1 MPIFWGPGPAR
12 RASAVEPV
20 RIAGLADLHAD
31 AAKARDAGDQVELER
46 LRLDRLQLLQ
56 KAPERS
62 SWTEGVRA
70 LGAAEGM
77 CRRMRYKAAAEVL
90 KKAWEPFAASSGAGA
105 PVLGDLALKMFE
117 VQQAAL
123 AVFPPTHPEFPALP
137 KEDLRLALEVAIA
150 ADPCQVEARAAQAFL
165 TEPKPD
171 ESFQPAELQPSLVA
185 RNRDLL
191 GISFTRGNQAPILP
205 WHAAVEFLKAKSSS
219 FVLDDLDY
227 LDTFLD
233 PRFRIQGTDRRGES
247 FCAVLGGGLLVN
259 DTELRSGRSRRYV
272 LDYVTE
278 EKYWRRFKPVMMVV
292 ASDDAKPKAW
302 SLDESDACSRVDANL
317 ARVIDLATD
326 AADRQLKALV
336 SEFPDD
342 VERAVRVI
350 RAGKWQE
357 VTQEQGPGPGSPF
370 VEQLAFIQ
378 VQFDRYGTN
387 FPKHRQ
393 AATKAMKELTPLID
407 RLKQLAGVKASLQA
421 CFVPEYTQAGS
432 PSPPRMISSAKV
444 SREELPKTLMAIAA
458 ASEELRAIDVHLL
471 EYVPPEKSERPTKDA
486 KVGRPPREAANRK
499 PAASAKPEPTV
510 QAARASAEGLTGDRL
525 RLESLELLKSL
536 RFIARLR
543 AVADPAVV
551 SAVDSF
557 VSAASQGWGGGDE
570 EDADVGMRAKIAQ
583 IDQSKRQFVDV
594 MRQIQV
600 GDVQPGQSQV
610 PFRLNAKLLDMSV
623 DAVTEMLAGIHF
635 FGGLPVVD
643 AAQRLEHFVQ
653 ECRDV
658 KAKTDVMELLALWT
672 SRADPVQQWKLA
684 GYSWKVYDVPG
695 SLPLED
701 LADMLESGMSV
712 ALPEESVDRLARECQ
727 NGDRPTQV
735 SLIASATRMGDNPL
749 VETKSESPV
758 LRLEPARALV
768 PLYSIALIAEG
779 LAPGAQRLEPAYD
792 VDERGRHVLAVQD
805 RGQTLNLVL
814 DTGAMTPTMSVEY
827 PGAQGVQDLGVRAN
841 LDARHR
847 ALKDRRSNLVSRALA
862 GSSSPFQIVT
872 SQGVQLTDRA
882 VNYAWQDWRDLDR
895 NIVNTF
901 MPNALY
907 LGPSLPVWLA
917 YRRELTRPSPVGGF
931 LWGVPRP
938 AYRWK

>member
-1 MPIFWGPGPAR
+1 MPIFAGNGPAG
-12 RASAVEPV
+12 RASAAEPV

-31 AAKARDAGDQVELER
+31 AAKARDAGDQSELER

-62 SWTEGVRA
+62 PWTEGVRA

-90 KKAWEPFAASSGAGA
+90 KKAWEPFAASPGGGT

-117 VQQAAL
+117 VHQAAL
-123 AVFPPTHPEFPALP
+123 AVFPPTHSEFPALS
-137 KEDLRLALEVAIA
+137 KEDLRLALEIAIA
-150 ADPCQVEARAAQAFL
+150 ADPCQVEAHAAQAFL

-191 GISFTRGNQAPILP
+191 GISFTRESQVPILP

-247 FCAVLGGGLLVN
+247 FCTVLGGGLLVN

-272 LDYVTE
+272 LDYVTA
-278 EKYWRRFKPVMMVV
+278 EKYWRRFRPVMMVV
-292 ASDDAKPKAW
+292 ASEDVKPKAW
-302 SLDESDACSRVDANL
+302 SLDESDACGRIDANL

-326 AADRQLKALV
+326 EADRQLKAIV
-336 SEFPDD
+336 AEFPDD

-357 VTQEQGPGPGSPF
+357 TTQEQGPGPGAPF

-393 AATKAMKELTPLID
+393 AATQAMKELTPLIE
-407 RLKQLAGVKASLQA
+407 RLKQLAGVRASLQA

-444 SREELPKTLMAIAA
+444 SREELPRTLAAIAA
-458 ASEELRAIDVHLL
+458 VSKELRAIDGRLL
-471 EYVPPEKSERPTKDA
+471 EYVPPEKSERPAKDA

-499 PAASAKPEPTV
+499 QPAASAKSDPPV
-510 QAARASAEGLTGDRL
+510 QVARASADGPTGDRL

-536 RFIARLR
+536 RFIAHLR

-551 SAVDSF
+551 SAVNSF
-557 VSAASQGWGGGDE
+557 VSAASQGWSGGDE

-583 IDQSKRQFVDV
+583 VDQSKRKFLDV
-594 MRQIQV
+594 MQQIQA

-610 PFRLNAKLLDMSV
+610 PFRLSAKLLDTSV
-623 DAVTEMLAGIHF
+623 DAVTQMLAGAQF
-635 FGGLPVVD
+635 FGGLPTVD
-643 AAQRLEHFVQ
+643 AAQRLERFVQ
-653 ECRDV
+653 ECLDV
-658 KAKTDVMELLALWT
+658 KATTDIMELLARWE
-672 SRADPVQQWKLA
+672 SRADPVQQWKVA
-684 GYSWKVYDVPG
+684 GYSWKVYEVPDG
-695 SLPLED
+695 LPLED
-701 LADMLESGMSV
+701 LADMLESGMSI
-712 ALPEESVDRLARECQ
+712 ALAEESFDRLARECQ
-727 NGDRPTQV
+727 KGDRPTQV
-735 SLIASATRMGDNPL
+735 PLIASATRMSDNPL
-749 VETKSESPV
+749 VEEKSESPV
-758 LRLEPARALV
+758 LRLEPARALA
-768 PLYSIALIAEG
+768 PIYSIALIAEG
-779 LAPGAQRLEPAYD
+779 QTPGVQRWEPAYD

-805 RGQTLNLVL
+805 RGQTLTLVL
-814 DTGAMTPTMSVEY
+814 DTDSMTPTISVEY
-827 PGAQGVQDLGVRAN
+827 PGAQGVQALGVHAGSG
-841 LDARHR
+841 ARHR
-847 ALKDRRSNLVSRALA
+847 ALKDRRGNFVSRAVG
-862 GSSSPFQIVT
+862 GSPSPFRIVT

-901 MPNALY
+901 MPNAFY

-917 YRRELTRPSPVGGF
+917 YRRELTRPSPAGSF
-931 LWGVPRP
+931 LWGVPRQ
-938 AYRWK
+938 AYR